1 MAQRSG
7 PPPIVFILAF
17 LFLAGGGYW
26 FFVIRNKQSAPT
38 VTNTQ
43 SPGAPAAIPPGAA
56 PPGAPVTTAFPPPTT
71 VAAGTVIR
79 LDGSTSMVTI
89 NQNLKNAFEKQ
100 FPNTSVAT
108 SARGSSRGIQGV
120 LAGNVDVAASSR
132 PLTPPEQGQGLMAM
146 PVALDKIAIVV
157 GVNNPF
163 NKGLTPDRVKG
174 IFQGQITNWSQVG
187 GPNSLIRVINR
198 PPVSGTHHKFKEMVL
213 NGEDFGNTSNIST
226 MERDATTP
234 MLRALGNDGI
244 GYATYAQVENQQTV
258 RSLPI
263 DGSLPNSASY
273 PLSRQLYYVYKK
285 PPSQAVKDFL
295 GYAASPQGQQVIFAE

>member
-7 PPPIVFILAF
+7 PPPILFILAF

-26 FFVIRNKQSAPT
+26 FFVMRKQPAPT
-38 VTNTQ
+38 VTNLESPNTSTQ
-43 SPGAPAAIPPGAA
+43 GAA
-56 PPGAPVTTAFPPPTT
+56 PQGAATTSAFPPPTN
-71 VAAGTVIR
+71 VAAGTVVR
-79 LDGSTSMVTI
+79 VDGSTSMVTI
-89 NQNLKNAFEKQ
+89 NQNLKNAFEGQ

-108 SARGSSRGIQGV
+108 SAAGSSQGIRDL
-120 LAGNVDVAASSR
+120 LAGNIDVAASSR
-132 PLTPPEQGQGLMAM
+132 PLTPQEQAQGLEAM
-146 PVALDKIAIVV
+146 PVAIDKIAIVV

-163 NKGLTPDRVKG
+163 NKGLSSNQVKG

-198 PPVSGTHHKFKEMVL
+198 PPVSGTHQMFKEMAL

-234 MLRALGNDGI
+234 MLRALGRDGI
-244 GYATYAQVENQQTV
+244 SYATYAQVENQQTV

-263 DGSLPNSASY
+263 ESSMPNSATY
-273 PLSRQLYYVYKK
+273 PFSRQLYYVYKN
-285 PPSQAVKDFL
+285 PPSQAARDFL
-295 GYAASPQGQQVIFAE
+295 GYATSPQGQQVIFAE